1 MKEFDY
7 IRPQSLE
14 EACAALRCDDRSVKP
29 LAGGTDLIVQMKDG
43 GLRPKA
49 LVSLRDVPGLR
60 FIRLN
65 EDGSLEIGAATTL
78 AAIENS
84 PDVLK
89 HFPAIAEAASFIGSV
104 QVRERATVGG
114 NLCNAAPSADTASIL
129 VAYGAQATIGDGSG
143 ERTVPLEEFF
153 TGPGQ
158 TVLRPGE
165 ILVKITVPA
174 PPANSFGKYYK
185 TFRSAMDCCTV
196 GVAICATFAEGS
208 AAVRDV
214 RLVMGAV
221 APTPMRAPACEG
233 LVRGAVLDDELIT
246 TVGARAAEEIRPIDD
261 VRASAA
267 YRRVLADVLTRRA
280 LAAAR
285 SWAQEGVVA

>member
-7 IRPQSLE
+7 VRPASLE
-14 EACAALRCDDRSVKP
+14 EACAALVCDDGSVKP
-29 LAGGTDLIVQMKDG
+29 LAGGTDLLVQMKDG
-43 GLRPKA
+43 GLRPRG

-60 FIRLN
+60 FIRL
-65 EDGSLEIGAATTL
+65 EDDGSLEIGAATTL

-84 PDVLK
+84 AEVLER
-89 HFPAIAEAASFIGSV
+89 FPAIAEAASFIGSV
-104 QVRERATVGG
+104 QVRDRATVGG

-129 VAYGAQATIGDGSG
+129 IAYGASATISNGRA
-143 ERTVPLEEFF
+143 ERTVPMEEFF

-165 ILVKITVPA
+165 LLVKITVP
-174 PPANSFGKYYK
+174 PVPANSFGKYYK

-196 GVAICATFAEGS
+196 GVAVCAVFGDGG
-208 AAVRDV
+208 AVADV

-221 APTPMRAPACEG
+221 APTPMRAPTCEG
-233 LVRGAVLDDELIT
+233 LLRGRVLDDELIAQA
-246 TVGARAAEEIRPIDD
+246 GQQAAEEIRPIDD

-267 YRRVLADVLTRRA
+267 YRRVLADVLTKRA
-280 LAAAR
+280 LKAAR
-285 SWAQEGVVA
+285 SWAEKGAVA

>member
-7 IRPQSLE
+7 VRPASLQ
-14 EACAALRCDDRSVKP
+14 EACAALVCDDGSVKP
-29 LAGGTDLIVQMKDG
+29 LAGGTDLLVQMKDG
-43 GLRPKA
+43 GLRPRA

-60 FIRLN
+60 FIRLSD
-65 EDGSLEIGAATTL
+65 DGSLEIGAATTL

-84 PDVLK
+84 PEVLQY
-89 HFPAIAEAASFIGSV
+89 FPAIAEAASFIGSI
-104 QVRERATVGG
+104 QVRDRATVGG

-129 VAYGAQATIGDGSG
+129 IAYGALATISDGIA

-153 TGPGQ
+153 TGPGT

-165 ILVKITVPA
+165 LLVRITVPA

-196 GVAICATFAEGS
+196 GVAVCATFAEGS

-221 APTPMRAPACEG
+221 APTPMRAPACEE
-233 LVRGAVLDDELIT
+233 LVRGSVLDDDLIT
-246 TVGARAAEEIRPIDD
+246 AVGARAAEEIRPIDD

-280 LAAAR
+280 LTAAR
-285 SWAQEGVVA
+285 SWIQEGAVA